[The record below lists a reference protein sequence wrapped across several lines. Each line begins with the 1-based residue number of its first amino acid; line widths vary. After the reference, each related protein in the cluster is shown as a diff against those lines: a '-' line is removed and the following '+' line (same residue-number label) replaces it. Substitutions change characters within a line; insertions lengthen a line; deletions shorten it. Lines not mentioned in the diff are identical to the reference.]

1 MPRSFLPLLALG
13 ATLLLSACAGVPI
26 TPRTIAGRYEYEGR
40 PEGMWYGGE
49 MIVLGEGTFDYTLY
63 TPDLV
68 ATPGNKP
75 AAIHGRYQLDGAT
88 ITFLNP
94 SVQYPERTLTRRG
107 KLFVLW
113 TPPQIEDFHQNG
125 RRPTDLLYQHR

>member
-1 MPRSFLPLLALG
+1 MPLSLPRLIALTAAFCLG
-13 ATLLLSACAGVPI
+13 ACTVIPI
-26 TPRTIAGRYEYEGR
+26 TPQTIAGRYEYEGR

-49 MIVLGEGTFDYTLY
+49 TIVLGDGTFDYSLY

-68 ATPGNKP
+68 ANPGNKP
-75 AAIHGRYQLDGAT
+75 APIHGRYQLDGST

-107 KLFVLW
+107 KQFVLW
-113 TPPQIEDFHQNG
+113 TPNQIDDFRETH
-125 RRPTDLLYQHR
+125 RRPTDLLYQQ